1 MKNKKIQQKVN
12 RESLVGLLKKED
24 SGFLKLRD
32 TVDKIFYT
40 TQGGPF
46 NIRQL
51 AMTVEQDK
59 ELNNAIIK
67 ICQSKFYSGKTP
79 IRQVSQAVRRL
90 GPNGFRGVSMQA
102 FLDLDVYYN
111 PEWSQVTNSIRQY
124 SVAVA
129 HACRI
134 TSQALSFDSDKAFL
148 LGILHRIGI
157 SVTLLQLPPPQEDL
171 QKAQKHYQELQWIH
185 PSIGQ
190 HVLQSWGMPTELI
203 QIIGNYGQIMI
214 NNKPSL
220 LSAILIVAESCIQKL
235 GRSTPRLTSMKETLI
250 SLPTDSFDD
259 ACTILKLHPKDIP
272 TIIEGIQET
281 LRTEN

>member
-1 MKNKKIQQKVN
+1 MKKQMKETVN
-12 RESLVGLLKKED
+12 VRENLTGLLKKEENV
-24 SGFLKLRD
+24 FLKLRE
-32 TVDKIFYT
+32 TVDNIFYT

-59 ELNNAIIK
+59 ELNNAIIQ
-67 ICQSKFYSGKTP
+67 ICQSNFYSGKNP

-111 PEWSQVTNSIRQY
+111 PNWNQVTNSIRQY
-124 SVAVA
+124 SIAVA

-134 TSQALSFDSDKAFL
+134 TSQVVSYDSDMSFL

-157 SVTLLQLPPPQEDL
+157 SVTLLQLPSPKDDI
-171 QKAQKHYQELQWIH
+171 QKAQKHFQELQWIH

-190 HVLQSWGMPTELI
+190 YILQSWGMPSELI
-203 QIIGNYGQIMI
+203 KVIGNYGQIVI
-214 NNKPSL
+214 DNKPNM
-220 LSAILIVAESCIQKL
+220 LSSILIVAESCIQKL
-235 GRSTPRLTSMKETLI
+235 GRKPPKITIKDEFIPI
-250 SLPTDSFDD
+250 PTDSFTD
-259 ACTILKLHPKDIP
+259 ACSVLGLHQNDIP
-272 TIIEGIQET
+272 KILEGIQET
-281 LRTEN
+281 LRSEA